1 MREHKHSQAS
11 WKILQRIMLDTYS
24 SIDGVL
30 KSDQRYG
37 AERELI
43 EYYTM
48 LIEVFLVW
56 L

>member
-1 MREHKHSQAS
+1 
-11 WKILQRIMLDTYS
+11 MLDTYM
-24 SIDGVL
+24 SIHRVL